1 MQNLL
6 RFIIRYSFQIV
17 FIILEIIALTLVFNR
32 NPLPHARFFQLV
44 QGANGFIYHQ
54 VSKATSFF
62 NLKGENAI
70 LATENARLRHELS
83 NRNEAVRLNDS
94 IATLSNPVV
103 RYDYI
108 PAVVVNNSVHKQNNY
123 LTINVGSR
131 HGVRPDMGVVGPSG
145 IVGVVRNVSA
155 NYSTVLSV
163 LNSKFRASVK
173 IQDESFFGTLIW
185 DGLSFRDALLTEVPG
200 YARVFEGRPVVTSG
214 FSSIYPAGE
223 PVGTVISVELNP
235 AGSFY
240 EIRVRLSED
249 FKKLT
254 RVYVIRDFS
263 REEIQT
269 LEEQTYD

>member
-6 RFIIRYSFQIV
+6 RFIVRYSFQIV
-17 FIILEIIALTLVFNR
+17 FIILEIFALTLVFNQ
-32 NPLPHARFFQLV
+32 NPVPHARFYQLV
-44 QGANGFIYHQ
+44 QGANGFIYGQ
-54 VSKATSFF
+54 VSKATRFV
-62 NLKGENAI
+62 NLSGENAI

-83 NRNEAVRLNDS
+83 NRNEAARSGDS
-94 IATLSNPVV
+94 ISALRNPVV

-108 PAVVVNNSVHKQNNY
+108 PATVVNNSVHKQNNY
-123 LTINVGSR
+123 LTINVGTR
-131 HGVRPDMGVVGPSG
+131 QGIRPDMGVVGPGG

-173 IQDESFFGTLIW
+173 IEDENFFGTLIW
-185 DGLSFRDALLTEVPG
+185 DGISFRDALLTEIPG
-200 YARVFEGRPVVTSG
+200 YARVYEGRPVVTSG
-214 FSSIYPAGE
+214 FSSIYPEGE
-223 PVGTVISVELNP
+223 PVGTVTGVQLNP

-240 EIRVRLSED
+240 EIRVRLRED
-249 FKKLT
+249 FKRLT

-263 REEIQT
+263 RREIES